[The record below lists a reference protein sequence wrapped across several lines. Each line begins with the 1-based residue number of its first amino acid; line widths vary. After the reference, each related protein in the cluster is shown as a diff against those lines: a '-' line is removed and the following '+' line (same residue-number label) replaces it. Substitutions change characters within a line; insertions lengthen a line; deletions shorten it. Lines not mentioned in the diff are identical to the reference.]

1 MSLVFNPCWLIIDLE
16 ESVRLTV
23 ITKKHHFSTRIMN
36 DYVCLLKLNY
46 TYILEWNI
54 TPVFYTVNL
63 QLATAGLKPSENLQ
77 KETAALTTIAGSAP
91 SFLVFGLVIVWG
103 EKTLFCRRSK
113 VNSLQQ
119 ANLDNPD

>member
-1 MSLVFNPCWLIIDLE
+1 
-16 ESVRLTV
+16 
-23 ITKKHHFSTRIMN
+23 MN
-36 DYVCLLKLNY
+36 DYVCLLKVNY

-54 TPVFYTVNL
+54 TPVFYTVSL